1 MAEGGDLVSGMEKKG
16 SRGAQEVA
24 PGSPSTSSASAASAR
39 SDGRDVGRALRTV
52 YDRALE
58 ESIPKEMLDLLGK
71 LD

>member
-1 MAEGGDLVSGMEKKG
+1 MVSGTEKKG
-16 SRGAQEVA
+16 SRGAQQAA
-24 PGSPSTSSASAASAR
+24 PDGPPTSSGSPKGGKG
-39 SDGRDVGRALRTV
+39 DGRDVGRALRTV